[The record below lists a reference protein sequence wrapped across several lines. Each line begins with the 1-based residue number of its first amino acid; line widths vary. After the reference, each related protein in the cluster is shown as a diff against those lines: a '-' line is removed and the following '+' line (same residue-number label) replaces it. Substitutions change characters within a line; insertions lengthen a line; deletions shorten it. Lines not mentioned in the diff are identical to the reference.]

1 MKRIHHFLSILFFL
15 IPLNS
20 CITVVAQ
27 TPDSVGMP
35 QVLREEAKEQLKK
48 GDERVGKLL
57 SAAADSIEAGDKN
70 ARAAI
75 KEEKKTQKENAS
87 LQREAGWGDGLHSIG
102 WFIIFLIV
110 GIALLLVLIFILKGK
125 IRIPFISKLLPLGSS
140 ENASTS

>member
-48 GDERVGKLL
+48 GTNESENFLVPPPIQSKRATRMHVPQSKKRRRLRKKMLL
-57 SAAADSIEAGDKN
+57 YSARQDGVTDCI
-70 ARAAI
+70 
-75 KEEKKTQKENAS
+75 AS
-87 LQREAGWGDGLHSIG
+87 
-102 WFIIFLIV
+102 V
-110 GIALLLVLIFILKGK
+110 
-125 IRIPFISKLLPLGSS
+125 GSS
-140 ENASTS
+140 YS